1 MINLLLRKVYRVF
14 GAFDQN
20 SKIVPLNWESFDASK
35 NATDQEYAQQVL
47 RYDRP
52 TGHPTNNGRTL
63 GFKRKLYFLTFTNRA
78 VQDVEEGQLRVF
90 QKLDEPVTPA
100 QRGLRS
106 FLYGIDDDT
115 FREHRIRF
123 R

>member
-52 TGHPTNNGRTL
+52 TGHPM
-63 GFKRKLYFLTFTNRA
+63 
-78 VQDVEEGQLRVF
+78 QDVEEGQLRVF